1 MYFLKEK
8 KKFFFFPLYNL
19 ATFTLSSFMFFK
31 KSWLTLF
38 IFLLKEK
45 LISVLVTLEEKFS
58 FGEISAENRAI

>member
-1 MYFLKEK
+1 ML
-8 KKFFFFPLYNL
+8 
-19 ATFTLSSFMFFK
+19 FK